1 MTTTSVI
8 APTEIK
14 NLFSRPVQAHIE
26 RHHLCISWQ
35 GKAVRVHGF
44 GVDITV
50 DPHFAPTLRPRELMN
65 YP

>member
-8 APTEIK
+8 PAEIK
-14 NLFSRPVQAHIE
+14 KLLSRPVQAHIE
-26 RHHLCISWQ
+26 RHHLCVSWQ
-35 GKAVRVHGF
+35 GKAVRVHGA

-50 DPHFAPTLRPRELMN
+50 DPHFAPSLKPQELMY